1 MADDESGCGR
11 RLGQNGRE
19 IEISRC
25 PRTRPPWIMLMQSS
39 PIIGGNSCQPTE
51 TCFEGLDHTDYRGKS
66 GVKAHTPDVDLVLE
80 VLAKGWRRF
89 THNALVNRPSW

>member
-1 MADDESGCGR
+1 MDHADV
-11 RLGQNGRE
+11 
-19 IEISRC
+19 
-25 PRTRPPWIMLMQSS
+25 SS

>member
-1 MADDESGCGR
+1 MDHADAE
-11 RLGQNGRE
+11 
-19 IEISRC
+19 
-25 PRTRPPWIMLMQSS
+25 QSYHWRKLLS
-39 PIIGGNSCQPTE
+39 